1 MKKQMQG
8 HISWDAF
15 QTGKASHMLFPLIC
29 LIQLESRLLLA
40 VNIFQVLTRCPG
52 ET

>member
-1 MKKQMQG
+1 MQG
-8 HISWDAF
+8 YISWEAF
-15 QTGKASHMLFPLIC
+15 QTGEASHMLFPLIC
-29 LIQLESRLLLA
+29 LIQLESRLLA